1 MKEQVNERVC
11 RCCASGEVEDELHF
25 MLQCSVYHDLRTVM
39 WSKFE
44 EATGCNRASFRDSD
58 EQLNAL
64 IGYLFQPSAVNKG
77 KAVATVKQT
86 YNNVARCVM
95 TFITTAM
102 KRRRILLG

>member
-1 MKEQVNERVC
+1 M
-11 RCCASGEVEDELHF
+11 
-25 MLQCSVYHDLRTVM
+25 M

-44 EATGCNRASFRDSD
+44 EATGRNRASFRDND

-64 IGYLFQPSAVNKG
+64 IGYLFQPSAVDKG
-77 KAVATVKQT
+77 KAGTVKQT
-86 YNNVARCVM
+86 YNNVVRCVM